1 MRIIQIIDSL
11 DAGGAE
17 RMAVNYAN
25 ALVGHVYFSG
35 IIVTRKEGL
44 LLGQINDKVVYLF
57 LNKKGPF
64 EVKAL
69 IRLKAFVVKNN
80 IDLVHA
86 HSTSF
91 FTAFLL
97 KIICPSVKMVWH
109 DHYGDSEFL
118 NKRPSWILKMTIPFF
133 SGIISVNQKLKDW
146 AIDKMQF
153 KNTVYLPNFT
163 TDENSTFIN
172 KTVLK
177 GIEGKRIV
185 CLANL
190 RIQKNHFLLLEVAK
204 MIKISY
210 PKWTF
215 HLVGKDSDDAYS
227 KELKRKIIELELKD
241 TVFIYGEKSDIN
253 AVLKLSTIGILT
265 SHSEGLPVALL
276 EYGLH
281 HKAVVV
287 TDVGEISSIIIE
299 STNGFIVPVDDVVLF
314 HNSLFKLIEDEN
326 LRLKLGNSLHKTIIE
341 VYSEQVVIKQYMNW
355 LQSSIVK

>member
-11 DAGGAE
+11 NAGGAE

-25 ALVGHVYFSG
+25 ALVGHVSFSG

-44 LLGQINDKVVYLF
+44 LLGQINDKVAYLF
-57 LNKKGPF
+57 LNKKGSF
-64 EVKAL
+64 DIKAL
-69 IRLKAFVVKNN
+69 FRLKAFVVKNN

-97 KIICPSVKMVWH
+97 KIICPSLKMIWH

-118 NKRPSWILKMTIPFF
+118 NKRPSWMLKTTLPFF
-133 SGIISVNQKLKDW
+133 SGIISVNRILKNW

-153 KNTVYLPNFT
+153 KNTLYLPNFT
-163 TDENSTFIN
+163 TDDNSTPLIE
-172 KTVLK
+172 TVLK

-204 MIKISY
+204 MIKMSY

-227 KELKRKIIELELKD
+227 KELKRNILEMELKD

-253 AVLKLSTIGILT
+253 AILSQSTIGVLT
-265 SHSEGLPVALL
+265 SNSEGLPVALL

-281 HKAVVV
+281 QKAVVV
-287 TDVGEISSIIIE
+287 TNVGEISSIIIE
-299 STNGFIVPVDDVVLF
+299 GTNGFIVAVDDVIIF
-314 HNSLFKLIEDEN
+314 YKSLFKLIEDES
-326 LRLKLGNSLHKTIIE
+326 LRLKFGNSLCKTINE
-341 VYSEQVVIKQYMNW
+341 AYSENVVIGQYINW
-355 LQSSIVK
+355 LKSTIVK